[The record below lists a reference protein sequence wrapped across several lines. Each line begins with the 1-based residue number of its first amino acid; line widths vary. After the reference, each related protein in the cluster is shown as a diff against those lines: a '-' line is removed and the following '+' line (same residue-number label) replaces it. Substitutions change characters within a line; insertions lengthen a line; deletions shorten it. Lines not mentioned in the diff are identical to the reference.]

1 MKKKLK
7 LILVIFAAS
16 LLLYTAIWFAI
27 LISLSN
33 SINQQYSNRYIDAK
47 IFNNNEPYFIKFSKV
62 RPYGFPFKFAIAI
75 INWSEESS
83 TRKVEFNSPIHMG
96 YDLLAQH
103 LFLSFGGEAIGRH
116 KPVERGFGVKFNNK
130 ESILSAKIPLSFQ
143 LFKIIWF
150 KISGQKRDLFEI
162 INLIEIFKFRSDKV
176 EIFDLIDNQKLYDE
190 DYTLFSL
197 AFDKS
202 KYYLDKGDFLENIP
216 QKLDIIYSTK
226 ISESNLEDRTIPA
239 GLLLYRF
246 AWPHSFTFESKF
258 YIKTKALNFN
268 AKNINDWAKD
278 FEIGIDYAKIIS
290 DICEGSTQLLYKGA
304 VDDLG
309 NNNIVLKIDS
319 QIKLKQDFIE
329 KLLNAIKTYND
340 KQAYLLKLS
349 KLDSANEE
357 LVYIINNKDKF
368 DFTPLENR
376 VYEFA
381 LDVNLVT
388 ELNKVTRAQINNLS
402 LFSGSSG
409 FNFTNESTVNILK
422 KSVSKGVIIFN
433 NYFKI
438 IDILGAYFYN
448 LGKFKAFSDESRE
461 LYKDALKSFLRTISD
476 HPDSNSTDISFEYE
490 LDLSNLNNT
499 KIGMIDDINK
509 IIPLYYL
516 SLYKSAVEKVE
527 VGDNIKEKMQEL
539 IPDFAQHQKILEQF
553 SLPQFQEITQSLWEE
568 IIK

>member
-7 LILVIFAAS
+7 LVLIIAATIILIYS
-16 LLLYTAIWFAI
+16 GIWFAI

-33 SINQQYSNRYIDAK
+33 LINQQYSNRYIDAK
-47 IFNNNEPYFIKFSKV
+47 IFNNNEQYFIKFSKV

-75 INWSEESS
+75 INLSEESS
-83 TRKVEFNSPIHMG
+83 TRKVEFNSPIHIG

-103 LFLSFGGEAIGRH
+103 LFLSFRGEAIGRH
-116 KPVERGFGVKFNNK
+116 KPVEIGFGVKFNNK
-130 ESILSAKIPLSFQ
+130 ESILSAKIPLNLK
-143 LFKIIWF
+143 LFKILW
-150 KISGQKRDLFEI
+150 QKKDLFEI
-162 INLIEIFKFRSDKV
+162 INLIEIFKFRSNKV

-202 KYYLDKGDFLENIP
+202 KYYLDKEDFLENLP

-226 ISESNLEDRTIPA
+226 ISESNLEGRTIPA

-246 AWPHSFTFESKF
+246 AWPNSFTFESKF

-268 AKNINDWAKD
+268 AQNINDWAKD

-290 DICEGSTQLLYKGA
+290 DICEGSTQLLYKGV

-329 KLLNAIKTYND
+329 KLLNTIKTYND

-357 LVYIINNKDKF
+357 LIYIINNKDKF

-438 IDILGAYFYN
+438 IDILGSYFYN

-461 LYKDALKSFLRTISD
+461 LYKNALKSFLRTISD
-476 HPDSNSTDISFEYE
+476 HPDSNSTDISFKYE

-527 VGDNIKEKMQEL
+527 AGDNIKEKMQEL